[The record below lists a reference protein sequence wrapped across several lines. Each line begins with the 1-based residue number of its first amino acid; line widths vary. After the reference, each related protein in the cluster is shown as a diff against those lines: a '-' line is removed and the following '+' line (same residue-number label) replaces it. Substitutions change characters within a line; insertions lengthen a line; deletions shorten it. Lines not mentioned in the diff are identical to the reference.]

1 MRQLKLDL
9 YTCISSTVTA
19 AIGENN
25 WMKKCCNMRHYSCSL
40 SIIDSPFVTFPSQSS
55 FAESQEVD
63 SSYPQELAARLLSV
77 ASLFLDAVCVAKS
90 DQVNELFESRIL
102 ASCKAFNKEAI
113 AACRTPTGKEND
125 GNIFNL
131 DEDETQILLEDHYP
145 RGIVHPQYLSEAAIV
160 L

>member
-1 MRQLKLDL
+1 
-9 YTCISSTVTA
+9 
-19 AIGENN
+19 
-25 WMKKCCNMRHYSCSL
+25 MKKCCNMRHYSCSL

-125 GNIFNL
+125 GNIFDV
-131 DEDETQILLEDHYP
+131 DEDETQMLLEDHHP
-145 RGIVHPQYLSEAAIV
+145 CGIVHPQYLYEATIV
-160 L
+160 LQS